1 MTGGIKRQ
9 VCRCFQAVA
18 SNIRRKGVY
27 VVSYRFASDG
37 YCFLPDRKLKRY
49 GTSFPILSLP
59 SGGEG
64 GREVMGF
71 GEVGDSCGRW
81 RGQKR
86 GGRRYV
92 EVAKPRNLV
101 TNHPTRKRPAIHFL
115 ISIPQPSLI
124 YTFILIT
131 IDSSPTIS
139 PLPLS
144 YLHPIYI
151 RVESEISR
159 IIVFYRG

>member
-1 MTGGIKRQ
+1 
-9 VCRCFQAVA
+9 
-18 SNIRRKGVY
+18 
-27 VVSYRFASDG
+27 
-37 YCFLPDRKLKRY
+37 
-49 GTSFPILSLP
+49 
-59 SGGEG
+59 
-64 GREVMGF
+64 MGF

-115 ISIPQPSLI
+115 ISIPQPPLI

-159 IIVFYRG
+159 IIVFYRGPKASCFSSPALWGPTLKLRYHYWSAPTCFPDRPISNESSERFVLRSYDFGDGYTRVTAFAR